1 MSESVHAVFQPIQV
15 GPLRVKNRLEVSPA
29 EPFLCTKDG
38 LATPE
43 FVAFTEQLAKSGAGI
58 VTVGD
63 SPVTQAYA
71 DANRYVVNLADP
83 FVVHGL
89 VKVVDAIHRWG
100 AVASIELNLRDDRL
114 PGEFTCD
121 EIMGIQEA
129 FAAAALRCKKAGF
142 DMVMLHFGHGHT
154 AASFYSPLMN
164 HRTDE
169 YGCQTFEN
177 RTRFALGLI
186 DKVRAAIGKT
196 MAIEVRMSG
205 DELFE
210 GGVHVEEGIAFAKAI
225 QDKIDLL
232 HVSAGSMY
240 DLRTIGFTIQN
251 TYMPRPTNLHIAK
264 KYKEAGLKIP
274 VVSVGSFDMQSA
286 EQAVAEG
293 VCDMVAMIRAFL
305 ADPDQIK
312 KAREGKTDEIRPCIR
327 CNVCTGDDPHGCP
340 KPLRCTVN
348 AIQGRQPLFD
358 QIEPADPKKKV
369 VIVGGG
375 AAGMEAARRL
385 SQRGIRP
392 VLIEESEQL
401 GGMLRTAG
409 ANPIKSD
416 VRSYAAWSVRMTL
429 RDKNITVR
437 CGEKATRERV
447 MAERPDALIIAVGSA
462 PIVPPVKGINDPKVC
477 LAMDIDLGKAKP
489 GKRVV
494 IVGAGLTG
502 TETAVS
508 LVREG
513 HEVTVIDMLTMQELQ
528 SREKAIR
535 TAQNLALAEGVTFLE
550 QYALDSVT
558 ENGLLAKDSAGDL
571 HELPCD
577 TVALSLGVRSRSA
590 VVEELSGIC
599 EETYVI
605 GDCNTRQGNITSA
618 VREGFYAA
626 MNI

>member
-1 MSESVHAVFQPIQV
+1 MSESVHAVLQPIQV
-15 GPLRVKNRLEVSPA
+15 GPFRIKNRLEVSPA
-29 EPFLCTKDG
+29 EPFLCTKEG
-38 LATPE
+38 LVTPE
-43 FVAFTEQLAKSGAGI
+43 FVDFTEQLAKSGAGI

-71 DANRYVVNLADP
+71 DENHYVVNLADP

-89 VKVVDAIHRWG
+89 VKVVEAIHRWG

-114 PGEFTCD
+114 PEEFTH
-121 EIMGIQEA
+121 EEVIGIQDA
-129 FAAAALRCKKAGF
+129 FAAAALRCRKAGF

-154 AASFYSPLMN
+154 AASFYSPHVN

-177 RTRFALGLI
+177 RTRFALELI
-186 DKVRAAIGKT
+186 GKVRTAIGRN

-210 GGVHVEEGIAFAKAI
+210 NGVHVEEGIAFARAI
-225 QDKIDLL
+225 EDQIDLL
-232 HVSAGSMY
+232 HISAGSMY
-240 DLRTIGFTIQN
+240 EPSTMGSTIQN
-251 TYMPRPTNLHIAK
+251 AYMPRPTNLYLAK
-264 KYKEAGLKIP
+264 QYKAAGLKIP
-274 VVSVGSFDMQSA
+274 VVSVGSFDMRSA
-286 EQAVAEG
+286 EKAVADGE
-293 VCDMVAMIRAFL
+293 CDMVAMIRAFL

-312 KAREGKTDEIRPCIR
+312 KAKAGKLDEIRPCIR

-348 AIQGRQPLFD
+348 AVQGRQPLFD
-358 QIEPADPKKKV
+358 KIEPADPNKKV

-385 SQRGIRP
+385 SERGIKP
-392 VLIEESEQL
+392 ILFEEAAQL
-401 GGMLRTAG
+401 GGTLRIAG
-409 ANPIKSD
+409 SNPIKTD
-416 VRSYAAWSVRMTL
+416 VRSYADWSVRMTL
-429 RDKNITVR
+429 RDENITVR
-437 CGEKATRERV
+437 CGTKATREIIE
-447 MAERPDALIIAVGSA
+447 AEQPDALIIAVGSA
-462 PIVPPVKGINDPKVC
+462 PIVPRVKGVDDPKVC
-477 LAMDIDLGKAKP
+477 LAMDIDQGKAQP

-508 LVREG
+508 LAREG

-535 TAQNLALAEGVTFLE
+535 TAQMLALSEGVTFLE

-558 ENGLLAKDSAGDL
+558 ENGLLAKDANGVL

-599 EETYVI
+599 DETYVI